1 MKLSNRARA
10 YYQNLRSSGD
20 NLRSNGQATTESE
33 RPSASRDP
41 IVRRMDFPFAAAGI
55 PRYWMGG
62 SVVGTAIA
70 NSLNLVFPD
79 GERFFIRSVNHF
91 IDDIDDPALRE
102 RVKRFYGQE
111 GQHAREHERL
121 FEVMREHGYDIDAF
135 LIPYRKL
142 AYQVLA
148 PKFSPKLRLSIT
160 VALEHFTASFAEHV
174 LRKGVLDE
182 LAPPVMAELL
192 KWHAAEE
199 IEHKDVA
206 FDVLTRVDDSYALR
220 VAGLFFATIA
230 LSGFWLHGI
239 VALLRQEPNADVR
252 QMASEY
258 IGIRRNN
265 LGPSSAMPLAFLQYL
280 ALDFHPSKVDNDA
293 LAFEYLES
301 IGRRYA

>member
-10 YYQNLRSSGD
+10 FYD
-20 NLRSNGQATTESE
+20 NLRSNGQATAED
-33 RPSASRDP
+33 RLDGAAKSRDP
-41 IVRRMDFPFAAAGI
+41 IVRRMDFPFAAANI

-91 IDDIDDPALRE
+91 IDDIDDPALRD

-121 FEVMREHGYDIDAF
+121 FEVMREHGYDVDAF
-135 LIPYRKL
+135 LIPYREL

-148 PKFSPKLRLSIT
+148 PKFSPKMRLSIT
-160 VALEHFTASFAEHV
+160 AALEHFTASFAEHV
-174 LRKGVLDE
+174 LRKGILDE

-220 VAGLFFATIA
+220 VAGLFAATIA

-239 VALLRQEPNADVR
+239 VVLLRQEPNVDAR
-252 QMASEY
+252 QIASEY

-280 ALDFHPSKVDNDA
+280 ALDFHPSHVANDV

>member
-10 YYQNLRSSGD
+10 LYDNLRSSHA
-20 NLRSNGQATTESE
+20 ATAAEA
-33 RPSASRDP
+33 SASRDP
-41 IVRRMDFPFAAAGI
+41 IVRRMDFPFAAASI
-55 PRYWMGG
+55 PRHWMGG

-79 GERFFIRSVNHF
+79 GERFFIRSVNYF
-91 IDDIDDPALRE
+91 IDEIDDPGLRD

-121 FEVMREHGYDIDAF
+121 FEVMREHGYDIDSF

-148 PKFSPKLRLSIT
+148 PKFSPKMRLSVT
-160 VALEHFTASFAEHV
+160 AALEHFTASFAEQV
-174 LRKGVLDE
+174 LRERVLDE

-192 KWHAAEE
+192 MWHAAEE

-206 FDVLTRVDDSYALR
+206 FDVLMKVDHSYALR
-220 VAGLFFATIA
+220 VAGLFLATVA
-230 LSGFWLHGI
+230 LSGFWLYGI
-239 VALLRQEPNADVR
+239 AALLKQEPNIDAG
-252 QMASEY
+252 QIASEY
-258 IGIRRNN
+258 IGIRRDR

-280 ALDFHPSKVDNDA
+280 APDFHPSQVANDE
-293 LAFEYLES
+293 LAFAYLES

>member
-1 MKLSNRARA
+1 MKL
-10 YYQNLRSSGD
+10 
-20 NLRSNGQATTESE
+20 
-33 RPSASRDP
+33 SRDP
-41 IVRRMDFPFAAAGI
+41 IVRRMNFPFEAASI

-70 NSLNLVFPD
+70 NSLNMVFPD
-79 GERFFIRSVNHF
+79 GERFFIRSVKHYA
-91 IDDIDDPALRE
+91 DEIDDPALRE

-111 GQHAREHERL
+111 GQHAREHERM
-121 FEVMREHGYDIDAF
+121 FEIMREHGYDVDAF
-135 LIPYRKL
+135 LVEYRKL
-142 AYQVLA
+142 AYEVLA

-174 LRKGVLDE
+174 FRKRVLDE

-206 FDVLTRVDDSYALR
+206 FDVLARVDDSYALR
-220 VAGLFFATIA
+220 ISGLFLATIA
-230 LSGFWLHGI
+230 LSGFWLYGI
-239 VALLRQEPNADVR
+239 AVLLRQEPELDWRALAR
-252 QMASEY
+252 EY
-258 IGIRRNN
+258 IGIRRDH
-265 LGPSSAMPLAFLQYL
+265 LGPSSSMPLAFLQYL
-280 ALDFHPSKVDNDA
+280 APDFHPSQVDNDA

>member
-10 YYQNLRSSGD
+10 LYDNLRSS
-20 NLRSNGQATTESE
+20 SSATAQEPEGT
-33 RPSASRDP
+33 AKSRDP
-41 IVRRMDFPFAAAGI
+41 IVRRMDFPFSAASI

-91 IDDIDDPALRE
+91 IDDIDDPALRD

-135 LIPYRKL
+135 LIPYREL

-148 PKFSPKLRLSIT
+148 PKFSPKMRLSIT
-160 VALEHFTASFAEHV
+160 AALEHFTASFAEHV
-174 LRKGVLDE
+174 LRKGILDE

-220 VAGLFFATIA
+220 VAGLVAATVA
-230 LSGFWLHGI
+230 LSGFWLYGI
-239 VALLRQEPNADVR
+239 VVLLRQEPNLGAR
-252 QMASEY
+252 QVASEY

-265 LGPSSAMPLAFLQYL
+265 LGPSSAMQLAFLQYL
-280 ALDFHPSKVDNDA
+280 ALNFHPSQVANDA

>member
-10 YYQNLRSSGD
+10 FYDNLRSSHE
-20 NLRSNGQATTESE
+20 ESE
-33 RPSASRDP
+33 ARGPSRDP
-41 IVRRMDFPFAAAGI
+41 IVRRMNFPFEAANI

-79 GERFFIRSVNHF
+79 GERFFIRSVNHY

-111 GQHAREHERL
+111 GQHAREHERM
-121 FEVMREHGYDIDAF
+121 FEVMREHGYDIDAY
-135 LIPYRKL
+135 LIAYRQL
-142 AYQVLA
+142 AYEVLA
-148 PKFSPKLRLSIT
+148 PKFSPKMRLSIT

-174 LRKGVLDE
+174 LRKRILDE

-192 KWHAAEE
+192 MWHAAEE

-206 FDVLTRVDDSYALR
+206 FDVLAQVDDSYALR
-220 VAGLFFATIA
+220 IAGLFAATVA
-230 LSGFWLHGI
+230 LSGFWLYGI
-239 VALLRQEPNADVR
+239 VVLLQQERDVDWLALGR
-252 QMASEY
+252 EY
-258 IGIRRNN
+258 IGIRREG
-265 LGPSSAMPLAFLQYL
+265 LGPSSSMPLAFLQYL
-280 ALDFHPSKVDNDA
+280 ARDFHPSQVSNDA
-293 LAFEYLES
+293 LAFEYLDA